1 MNKLFIVFVMSC
13 VSLFITMEANANP
26 PIPITT
32 QSDIEGD
39 WIGEG
44 KFKVRITRNGDGYQ
58 GKIIWIKPGEETKDV
73 KNENKNLRS
82 RDLVGITMLD
92 GFRYSSASK
101 KYTGGSAYLFPRGK
115 TMTNTVLWVE
125 GNQLKMK
132 ISLGLMSKTMS
143 LTRA

>member
-1 MNKLFIVFVMSC
+1 MNKLFIVFVLSC
-13 VSLFITMEANANP
+13 VGLFITMEATGKP
-26 PIPITT
+26 PIPTTT
-32 QSDIEGD
+32 QSEIEGD

-92 GFRYSSASK
+92 GFRYSSANK
-101 KYTGGSAYLFPRGK
+101 TYTSGTAYLFPVGK
-115 TMTNTVLWVE
+115 TMSKVVLSVA
-125 GNQLKMK
+125 GNQLRMK
-132 ISLGLMSKTMS
+132 VSIGIMSKTIA